1 MITGADIQLVGFAA
15 GTLTT
20 LAYVPQVIRTWRTRS
35 AKDLSL
41 GMLLALSA
49 GVGLWLVYGVALG
62 AWPIIIANGVT
73 LVLALV
79 LVGFKLIC

>member
-1 MITGADIQLVGFAA
+1 MITGADIQLVGFVA